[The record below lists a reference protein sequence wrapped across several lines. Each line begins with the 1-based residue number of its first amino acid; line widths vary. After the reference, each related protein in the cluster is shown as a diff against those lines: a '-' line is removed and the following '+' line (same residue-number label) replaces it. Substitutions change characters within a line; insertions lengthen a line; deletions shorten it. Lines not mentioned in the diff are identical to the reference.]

1 MISPKTVVLLA
12 CSWAIAIPFFIG
24 LPSAGFAQQKP
35 AVTSSHT
42 SPNFALLSE
51 AAGKAREENRND
63 DAIRLYRQ
71 ALNVQPDWKQGL
83 WFLGLLLYEKEQYAE
98 VRDLMRRFVAVEP
111 LAGPGWA
118 LLGLSEFQTREYS
131 RSLEHLQHTRT
142 IGLGE
147 QQEMSDALFYHVSV
161 LLTRF
166 EQYDAAMALLMGMRK
181 SGSSP
186 DLLVEP
192 IGLSALRY
200 PLLPSEIPPA
210 RKEMFRM
217 AGEAALADETNR
229 RDEAEKLFSTMA
241 TEFPNEPGVH
251 FLFGVFLLNIRPDDG
266 IKEIQRELEIVP
278 YNLTAKVRLGDEY
291 LKEEKFDDALRLA
304 NEVVQLDPQN
314 ASGFMVL
321 GEALVAKNDLD
332 RGIAALET
340 SRKLRPDTVRTHW
353 DLRRAYTSAG
363 RANDAKREKEEIEQ
377 ILHPVAPQ

>member
-12 CSWAIAIPFFIG
+12 CSWAIAISFFTG
-24 LPSAGFAQQKP
+24 LPSAAFAQQKP
-35 AVTSSHT
+35 AATSSHT
-42 SPNFALLSE
+42 SPNFAALSE
-51 AAGKAREENRND
+51 AAEKANEENRND

-118 LLGLSEFQTREYS
+118 LLGLSEFQTREYP
-131 RSLEHLQHTRT
+131 RSLEHLQHTRS

-217 AGEAALADETNR
+217 AGEAALADEANR

-251 FLFGVFLLNIRPDDG
+251 FLFGVFLLNVRPNDG

-278 YNLTAKVRLGDEY
+278 YNLTAKIRLADEY

-321 GEALVAKNDLD
+321 GETLVAKDDLD

-340 SRKLRPDTVRTHW
+340 SRELRPETVRTHW
-353 DLRRAYTSAG
+353 DLLRAYTSAG
-363 RANDAKREKEEIEQ
+363 RAKDAKREKEEIEQ